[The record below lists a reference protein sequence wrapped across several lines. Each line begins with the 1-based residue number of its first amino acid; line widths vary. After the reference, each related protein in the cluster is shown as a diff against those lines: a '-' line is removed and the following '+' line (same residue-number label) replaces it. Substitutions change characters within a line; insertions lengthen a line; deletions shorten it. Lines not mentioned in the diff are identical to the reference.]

1 MLRKLALLIA
11 GAGIVALLLLGQR
24 FHRARVPDRELLI
37 EALHVGGIDDR
48 HINWDVFYQQ
58 AAQGYYD
65 DAKATILLSPY
76 DHDLQSALIALAK
89 VRARNGDAQGAVKT
103 ARGYSPA
110 TREEAFHQIAVAQ
123 AKSGDV
129 PGARQTASLLV
140 TPQPALENIAAVQAE
155 NGDLRGA
162 RETIASL
169 SQPNLALAAIGEYQ
183 VKSGD
188 FEGALKTAES
198 MDTKAVVNLLLDIG
212 LELTRRGEQKRVR
225 ELASHITNR
234 EVAKLFVDYAHLA
247 QSTVDHLEIVEAN
260 VCERAS
266 FEAMKGHFS
275 SAYRMISNTKCWYS
289 FIAVKQYGADPAGAE
304 HSLRRSTEPAD
315 VCFGLAQFSE
325 AAAAKGNVPEALR
338 LLNAAQNACGQQN
351 ENRVWAVLSEVARQ
365 CTVKRG
371 PRVMVK
377 WARARPTAAERY
389 LALLGVA
396 AALGHAH
403 PSYW

>member
-76 DHDLQSALIALAK
+76 DQDLQSALIALAK

-140 TPQPALENIAAVQAE
+140 TPQPALHCRRS
-155 NGDLRGA
+155 GRKRRLA
-162 RETIASL
+162 R
-169 SQPNLALAAIGEYQ
+169 
-183 VKSGD
+183 
-188 FEGALKTAES
+188 
-198 MDTKAVVNLLLDIG
+198 
-212 LELTRRGEQKRVR
+212 
-225 ELASHITNR
+225 
-234 EVAKLFVDYAHLA
+234 
-247 QSTVDHLEIVEAN
+247 
-260 VCERAS
+260 CERDHCLAFPTKPRAGGDGRAS
-266 FEAMKGHFS
+266 GQV
-275 SAYRMISNTKCWYS
+275 R
-289 FIAVKQYGADPAGAE
+289 
-304 HSLRRSTEPAD
+304 
-315 VCFGLAQFSE
+315 GL
-325 AAAAKGNVPEALR
+325 
-338 LLNAAQNACGQQN
+338 
-351 ENRVWAVLSEVARQ
+351 
-365 CTVKRG
+365 
-371 PRVMVK
+371 
-377 WARARPTAAERY
+377 
-389 LALLGVA
+389 
-396 AALGHAH
+396 
-403 PSYW
+403 